1 MKISAI
7 IKKSAKRYDT
17 DSLATIYLRL
27 RDGRRVDMTA
37 PSQLSINPNMWDDK
51 SEEIKSKVI
60 CDEEFRKS
68 FNGDIRNL
76 KSFVEQEYPVNQ
88 EEGVEKGWLKTALD
102 KYYTPRKY
110 MTEEE
115 IVAETK
121 PSIHELFL
129 EFLEKHKLSEVRK
142 KNFRVIGRAMQRYE
156 LFARATK
163 RGHKKYEM
171 YLDDVNSDTLRSMW
185 DFFEN
190 EYRYF
195 EEYPQIYET
204 IPEFRTPQQRGHNT
218 MSEIFTRI
226 RTFFLWC
233 HSNKK
238 TQNRPFDDFKI
249 EECRYGSPIYISID
263 ERNKIYNTNL
273 SRHPKLAI
281 QRDIFIFQ
289 SLIGCRMG
297 DLIKMKRCSVINGA
311 IEYIP
316 RKTKE
321 GRPLTL
327 RVPLNANAKEI
338 IERYKDCDDDKLLPF
353 ISEQKYNISIKRIF
367 KAAGLKR
374 MVTAI
379 NPTTS
384 EEEKRPLYEIATSH
398 MARRTFVGNLYRQ
411 VKDPNLVGSL
421 SGHKE
426 GSKAF
431 ARYRDI
437 DEDMKKELVDL
448 LS

>member
-17 DSLATIYLRL
+17 ESSAAVYLRL

-37 PSQLSINPNMWDDK
+37 PTRLSINPNLWDEK

-60 CDEEFRKS
+60 CDEEFRKT
-68 FNGDIRNL
+68 FNDDIRQL
-76 KSFVEQEYPVNQ
+76 KSFIEQEYPTNQ
-88 EEGVEKGWLKTALD
+88 EEPVEKGWLKMAVD
-102 KYYTPRKY
+102 KYYNPRNY

-115 IVAETK
+115 ILEETK
-121 PSIHELFL
+121 PTLHQLFL
-129 EFLEKHKLSEVRK
+129 EFLEKHKLSEVRR

-156 LFARATK
+156 LYVRTTK
-163 RGHKKYEM
+163 RGQKKYEM
-171 YLDDVNSDTLRSMW
+171 FIDDINSDTIRDMW

-195 EEYPQIYET
+195 EEHPQIYEK
-204 IPEFRTPQQRGHNT
+204 IPEFRQPKQRGHNT
-218 MSEIFTRI
+218 MSEMFTRI
-226 RTFFLWC
+226 RTFCLWC
-233 HSNKK
+233 YDNKK
-238 TQNRPFDDFKI
+238 TTNRPFDDFKI
-249 EECRYGSPIYISID
+249 EECRYGTPIYITI
-263 ERNKIYNTNL
+263 EELNKIYNTNL
-273 SRHPKLAI
+273 SRHPELAI
-281 QRDIFIFQ
+281 QRDVFVFQ
-289 SLIGCRMG
+289 CLIGCRVG
-297 DLIKMKRCSVINGA
+297 DLIKMKKSNLINGA

-321 GRPLTL
+321 GRPLTV
-327 RVPLNANAKEI
+327 RVPLNAVAKEI
-338 IERYKDCDDDKLLPF
+338 VETYSNLIGEELLPF
-353 ISEQKYNISIKRIF
+353 AIEQKYNLAIKQIF

-374 MVTAI
+374 LVTVI

-384 EEEKRPLYEIATSH
+384 EEEKRPLYEIASSH
-398 MARRTFVGNLYRQ
+398 MARKTFVGNLYKK

-431 ARYRDI
+431 ARYREI
-437 DEDMKKELVDL
+437 DDEMKQELVDL